1 MERLQ
6 RILSARGISS
16 RRVAEELILAGRVSV
31 NGTVVTELGT
41 KANAETDVIRVDG
54 KVSRP
59 QQLRYVMLNKPKGF
73 ITTTSDERNR
83 STVMDLV
90 NTRERLY
97 PIGRLD
103 RETEGLLLLT
113 NVGEFANR
121 VMHPRFGLGK
131 E

>member
-6 RILSARGISS
+6 RILSARGIAS
-16 RRVAEELILAGRVSV
+16 RRVAEEMILAGRVSV
-31 NGTVVTELGT
+31 NGEAVTELGA
-41 KANAETDVIRVDG
+41 KADPDSDVIRVDG
-54 KVSRP
+54 KVVKP
-59 QQLRYVMLNKPKGF
+59 QRRRYVMLNKPSGY

-83 STVMDLV
+83 RTVMDLV

-113 NVGEFANR
+113 NDGDAAQAVQMVSFG
-121 VMHPRFGLGK
+121 PRSP
-131 E
+131 